1 MEDIMSRPRRT
12 TNHGPTNPRPRYH
25 CVRLEH
31 INPQPSVVWLC
42 DELMRIAAD
51 AERHGLHP
59 VVVAAKPV
67 PRIQVEA

>member
-1 MEDIMSRPRRT
+1 MSRPRRT
-12 TNHGPTNPRPRYH
+12 IDHGMTNPKPRYH
-25 CVRLEH
+25 CVKLSH
-31 INPQPSVVWLC
+31 INPQASVVWLC
-42 DELMRIAAD
+42 DELMRMAAD